1 MTFSVGRTEIRL
13 TVGAILLPAFSLIAG
28 EGELLLA
35 AVLSLAVHEAAH
47 LIAAKNLGFS
57 AARLTLYPFG
67 AVMRLD
73 ALLSDGRGEWI
84 VAAAGPLGSLTF
96 AALLKLFEPFLPAD
110 AWIARMTETNLA
122 IALFNLLPAFPLDG
136 GRIFRWL
143 LCRAVRE
150 RTARNILLSFTIVI
164 ALGMIGLGVYLMF
177 RGVPAWT
184 LFLIPPF
191 LVSSAIAEW
200 RMPDAGI
207 VSRVMDRSAHL
218 RAGNAQKA
226 QIVVLSE
233 HASVGTAMK
242 ALSGSRFTI
251 LRVLH
256 GTGFVELNESA
267 LLDAAAVSGTQSSL
281 KNVISRLTDG
291 K

>member
-1 MTFSVGRTEIRL
+1 MRFCVGRTEIRL

-28 EGELLLA
+28 EGEMLLA
-35 AVLSLAVHEAAH
+35 AILSLAVHEAAH
-47 LIAAKNLGFS
+47 LIAAKNLGLS
-57 AARLTLYPFG
+57 AARVTLYPFG

-84 VAAAGPLGSLTF
+84 VAAAGPLGSLAF
-96 AALLKLFEPFLPAD
+96 AAILQLIALLLISD
-110 AWIARMTETNLA
+110 AWIGRMTGTNLA
-122 IALFNLLPAFPLDG
+122 IALLNLLPAFPLDG
-136 GRIFRWL
+136 GRIFRAL
-143 LCRAVRE
+143 LSRVVRE
-150 RTARNILLSFTIVI
+150 RTARTVLLAFTALI
-164 ALGMIGLGVYLMF
+164 ALGMIGAGVYLVLN
-177 RGVPAWT
+177 GVPAWT

-200 RMPDAGI
+200 RTPDAGI
-207 VSRVMDRSAHL
+207 VSRVMDRSVHL

-233 HASVGTAMK
+233 YASVGTALA

-267 LLDAAAVSGTQSSL
+267 LLDAAAISGTRSSL